1 MTGTK
6 NESHHMAY
14 LTRRVSLNFELPRKM
29 LQKLVTDRQTQK
41 GNTVYLRSDE
51 ASLSAINMTNQTIQL
66 CYIMIFLAEFKY
78 YMTLQYDI
86 AINTQCTF

>member
-1 MTGTK
+1 
-6 NESHHMAY
+6 MAY
-14 LTRRVSLNFELPRKM
+14 LTRSVSLNFKLPRKM

-41 GNTVYLRSDE
+41 GNTVYLSSDE
-51 ASLSAINMTNQTIQL
+51 PSLRAIKMTNQTIL

-78 YMTLQYDI
+78 YMTLQYEI